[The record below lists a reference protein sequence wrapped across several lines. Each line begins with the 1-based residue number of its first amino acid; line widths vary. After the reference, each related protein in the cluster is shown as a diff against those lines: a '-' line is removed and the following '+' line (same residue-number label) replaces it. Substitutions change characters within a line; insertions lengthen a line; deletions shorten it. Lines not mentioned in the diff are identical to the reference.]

1 MPPHRPLEE
10 PRLLGFVQK
19 HGVPP
24 NIWPCLLC
32 IVFWYS
38 QPWDFFSVAKFRER
52 KTHFIS
58 QFWMFWDVLRV
69 LQCFTHPFWI
79 FYLFRGWMSNG
90 SETSPQS
97 SCLKRGHLQGTHSH
111 PMLDVRESYS
121 LRVMR
126 CQRSDRGNQNRRFG
140 RNRMWFLCCRGEAV
154 AGDPRDL
161 WLQLKGWRDRLDCH
175 WDGMFGHFL

>member
-24 NIWPCLLC
+24 NMAMFTVHCFL
-32 IVFWYS
+32 VFS
-38 QPWDFFSVAKFRER
+38 TVGFLFSSK
-52 KTHFIS
+52 IS
-58 QFWMFWDVLRV
+58 GKKNTLYFTVLNVLRV

-140 RNRMWFLCCRGEAV
+140 RNRM
-154 AGDPRDL
+154 
-161 WLQLKGWRDRLDCH
+161 
-175 WDGMFGHFL
+175 